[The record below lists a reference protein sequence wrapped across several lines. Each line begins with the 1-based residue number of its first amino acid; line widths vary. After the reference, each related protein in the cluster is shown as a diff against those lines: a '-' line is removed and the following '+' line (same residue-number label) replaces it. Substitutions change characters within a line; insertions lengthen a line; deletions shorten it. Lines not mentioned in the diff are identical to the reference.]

1 MKESDTTIDPAL
13 TMDYKNIYYPPGGI
27 LIWII
32 IMLELITFGAAL
44 IAMVVLSRSESGLFH
59 EMGAKLNTLLGSLNT
74 VVLITSGLFMA
85 RSLHFFRAGY
95 FQKSK
100 FYLQLTL
107 FSGSV
112 FVIIKAIEYH
122 QKIVEGIVLGS
133 NTFMNFYWLLTG
145 FHLIHVLVGLVL
157 LTTFH
162 GNIIKRPEKIQITDL
177 EATAS
182 FWHMCDLI
190 WLVLFPVLYL
200 LF

>member
-1 MKESDTTIDPAL
+1 MKESNTTIDPAH
-13 TMDYKNIYYPPGGI
+13 TIDYKNIYYPPGGI

-32 IMLELITFGAAL
+32 IMMELITFGVAL
-44 IAMVVLSRSESGLFH
+44 IVLVVLSRSESELFH
-59 EMGAKLNTLLGSLNT
+59 QMAAKLNTLLGSLNT
-74 VVLITSGLFMA
+74 VVLLTSGLFMA
-85 RSLHFFRAGY
+85 RSLHFFREEN

-100 FYLQLTL
+100 IYLQLTL
-107 FSGSV
+107 VFGSV
-112 FVIIKAIEYH
+112 FIIIKAFEYH

-157 LTTFH
+157 LTTFY
-162 GNIIKRPEKIQITDL
+162 GNISKRPKKIQFIDL

-190 WLVLFPVLYL
+190 WLILFPVLYL